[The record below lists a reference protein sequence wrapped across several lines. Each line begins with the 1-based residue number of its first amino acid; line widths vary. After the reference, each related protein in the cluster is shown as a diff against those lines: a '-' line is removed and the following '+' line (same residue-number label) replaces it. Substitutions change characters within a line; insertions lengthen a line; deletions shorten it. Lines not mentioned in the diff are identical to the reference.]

1 MKTYLLAVASAIVV
15 VSGCGPT
22 DGSGGG
28 AHGGGGSAG
37 TSGGTIDA
45 SFHIDL
51 ADVPGYDSTDPID
64 EQYLSVVNYLRGLDI
79 TCNDAQGLSGPVEI
93 DLRNDPHLQ
102 AAAREHSED
111 MRISGHYGH
120 EGSGTTSDTT
130 GQALGHAST
139 PRERMV
145 HNGYT
150 GNITAEN
157 IAIMQSTPNPPASD
171 AWVEAMEGWMK
182 STHGHCSNIMNPNLT
197 DFGMYESRTSAPD
210 TEGYYRVYWTQDF
223 GGN

>member
-1 MKTYLLAVASAIVV
+1 MKHFLTFVGLVWMVV
-15 VSGCGPT
+15 GCGPT

-37 TSGGTIDA
+37 ASGGTIDA

-51 ADVPGYDSTDPID
+51 ADVPGYDSTDPIED
-64 EQYLSVVNYLRGLDI
+64 QYLSVVNYLRGLDI
-79 TCNDAQGLSGPVEI
+79 TCNDAQGLSGPVGI

-102 AAAREHSED
+102 ASAREHSED

-139 PRERMV
+139 PPERME
-145 HNGYT
+145 HNGYSGSIT
-150 GNITAEN
+150 GEN
-157 IAIMQSTPNPPASD
+157 IAIMSSMPNPPESD
-171 AWVEAMEGWMK
+171 AWVRAMEGWMT
-182 STHGHCSNIMNPNLT
+182 STHGHCSNIMNPAFT
-197 DFGMYESRTSAPD
+197 DFGMYESRTTSPD
-210 TEGYYRVYWTQDF
+210 AEGYYHVYWTQNF